1 MQLCLFCLSPLL
13 CRWKGGHA
21 LWTPLCHS
29 LADAGVFMCECAEGA
44 KESEVAVQSADCTK
58 TLLTSPAAASA
69 AAAEVAASLVLARL
83 MAEWAPPCPAVPLL
97 LPQWR
102 ACWNW
107 AGWHYRAQPDHTVK
121 RDYAIN
127 RHAHKQHAAAEKK
140 KKDPLPAWI
149 KTGGGMGREKKQGRN
164 IGEKREKGKVRVC
177 NYHPFALLR
186 KQHLLCYCRAVCL
199 LCVFH

>member
-58 TLLTSPAAASA
+58 TLLTSPAAAAA

-97 LPQWR
+97 PPQWR

-140 KKDPLPAWI
+140 KDPLPARI
-149 KTGGGMGREKKQGRN
+149 KTGKQLCAFPSPE
-164 IGEKREKGKVRVC
+164 IKGKNDLLKQSSPLPPSCKWIGIIVRA
-177 NYHPFALLR
+177 Y
-186 KQHLLCYCRAVCL
+186 
-199 LCVFH
+199 